1 MHCGR
6 TTMDVSELLCL
17 MTLSA
22 LTVVVT
28 SASGAYQDVSLTFL
42 LPAGRTECFYQTTTK
57 SDGMD
62 IEYQVIAGYGLDVG
76 FTLISPSGHRLYS
89 DFRSSD
95 GVHVVAFTEDGDY
108 KLCFDNSYSKVSE
121 KIIYFELVIRSNS
134 PSSRAGG
141 LDGVATMTD
150 SVMEYKLEDIRMKM
164 DSVNQHLEKSRQI
177 LGVLR
182 AFEARDRYLLENNL
196 WRVSFWSCVNLL
208 VMLTVA
214 AAQIYTLRRLFE
226 NNTGTRT

>member
-62 IEYQVIAGYGLDVG
+62 IEYQVNT
-76 FTLISPSGHRLYS
+76 F
-89 DFRSSD
+89 F
-95 GVHVVAFTEDGDY
+95 
-108 KLCFDNSYSKVSE
+108 
-121 KIIYFELVIRSNS
+121 
-134 PSSRAGG
+134 
-141 LDGVATMTD
+141 
-150 SVMEYKLEDIRMKM
+150 
-164 DSVNQHLEKSRQI
+164 I
-177 LGVLR
+177 LTT
-182 AFEARDRYLLENNL
+182 F
-196 WRVSFWSCVNLL
+196 
-208 VMLTVA
+208 MPP
-214 AAQIYTLRRLFE
+214 
-226 NNTGTRT
+226 